1 MNNSNNNCCETP
13 KDNNELLNNKE
24 IIKNMKEI
32 INDNNIESKY
42 KKLMNLY
49 DVMNIEE
56 KNRKIEYNNYIT
68 GELYILGEDINNYVR
83 IIGSFEEYKRET
95 NRKNNDFE
103 YMYENENEIKDNCII
118 EINNKIIPYT
128 YFNKF
133 TDAGKYSI
141 KYSFKNKKSKSNN
154 MFYNCKNLN
163 SINLSHFN
171 TENVINTMGR
181 FYGCS
186 SFSNIDLSGF

>member
-24 IIKNMKEI
+24 IIKNMKAI

-133 TDAGKYSI
+133 TDTGKYSI
-141 KYSFKNKKSKSNN
+141 KYSFKNKISKPNN

-171 TENVINTMGR
+171 TENIINTMGR